1 LKAIEEGIFSK
12 YMVEE
17 VLEGV
22 VGDSLKGENET
33 LLVRVVMSHFKTRIQ
48 VFFIQGVYRYYLD
61 IILSYQGRTPNMAYP
76 TYTQN

>member
-1 LKAIEEGIFSK
+1 MNAIEEGIFSK

-48 VFFIQGVYRYYLD
+48 VFFI
-61 IILSYQGRTPNMAYP
+61 
-76 TYTQN
+76 